1 MREII
6 KCVKYAAKSA
16 VTLVC
21 TMQQYNREIIESD
34 DRYTIRDV
42 TKAVNKSLSRV
53 HFTLKRI

>member
-1 MREII
+1 MREIM

-16 VTLVC
+16 VSLC

-42 TKAVNKSLSRV
+42 TKTVNLLLSRV
-53 HFTLKRI
+53 HFNLKRI